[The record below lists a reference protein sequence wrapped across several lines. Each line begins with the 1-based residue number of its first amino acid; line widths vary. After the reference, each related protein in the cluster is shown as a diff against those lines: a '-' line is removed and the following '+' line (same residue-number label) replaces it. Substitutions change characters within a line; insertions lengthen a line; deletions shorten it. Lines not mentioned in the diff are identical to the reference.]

1 MTSAAAMTV
10 GDWLKKAVAFFA
22 ANKVP
27 EPQVNAEFLMAHV
40 LKTGRAE
47 TLLQGARFITEKQA
61 SHFWNLVSE
70 RGRRI
75 PLAYVL
81 GSQPFC
87 GHDIEVN
94 SQVLVPRPETEELV
108 EECVRLLKA
117 KAGEDLHVLEF
128 GTGTG
133 CVAIALASRLPNAVV
148 YATEISQAALR
159 LAEKNASRL
168 NVLRRIRFIQE
179 DLFKAGAA
187 PKGWADLVVSNPPY
201 IPTAEISK
209 LEPEVLREPHLAL
222 DGGKDGLDAVRA
234 IVASAPRF
242 LKPGGFLALEIGS
255 NQGPKVLRLLA
266 DAGFAGPTIRKDL
279 QGRDRIAAAKMV
291 E

>member
-1 MTSAAAMTV
+1 MIVA
-10 GDWLKKAVAFFA
+10 DWLKKAVDHLNAR
-22 ANKVP
+22 KVP
-27 EPQVNAEFLMAHV
+27 EAEANAEFLLAHV
-40 LKTGRAE
+40 LKTGRVEARA
-47 TLLQGARFITEKQA
+47 QGARALPEKQGMNY
-61 SHFWNLVSE
+61 WNLVME

-87 GHDIEVN
+87 GLDIEVTP
-94 SQVLVPRPETEELV
+94 QALVPRPETEELV
-108 EECVRLLKA
+108 EDCVRRLMPRA
-117 KAGEDLHVLEF
+117 AEDLHLLEI

-148 YATEISQAALR
+148 YATEISQTALK
-159 LAEKNASRL
+159 LAEKNAMRHH
-168 NVLRRIRFIQE
+168 VARRIRFIQE

-187 PKGWADLVVSNPPY
+187 PKRWADLVVSNPPY
-201 IPTAEISK
+201 IPTAEIRK
-209 LEPEVLREPHLAL
+209 LEPEVLREPFLAL

-242 LKPGGFLALEIGS
+242 LKPGGFLVMEIGS
-255 NQGPKVLRLLA
+255 DQAAAVLKLLLQS
-266 DAGFAGPTIRKDL
+266 GFAEASVKKDL
-279 QGRDRIAAAKMV
+279 QGLDRIAAAKMV